1 MAKNRVKKGRLI
13 SGILVV
19 DKPPGMSSNRV
30 LQKVK
35 HIYGAAKAGHTGALD
50 PIATGLLPICLGGA
64 TKFSQGLLDSDKRY
78 TTRVQLG
85 ESRSTADI
93 DGDVLESCIIPEFDA
108 QKIESALAGLR
119 GVITQI
125 PPMYSA
131 LKVDGR
137 KLYDLARKGIEYD
150 IKKKAREITI
160 HNLTLLD
167 FGPDWIEL
175 DVTCSKGT
183 YIRSLAEDVA
193 KALGTLGY
201 VAVLRRL
208 TAGPYTQDMMIN
220 LQELEAMDP
229 RELAKAGEAPDYSA
243 VDDRL
248 FASYTALPGVPIIY
262 VDMQQADDLT
272 YGRPITLSP
281 QNMAANG
288 LNEAGDQP
296 LAQVQLRVRNFPQ
309 NAKYDYLLGLAE
321 LKAGGL
327 IKPNRLLQV
336 NGMPDA

>member
-1 MAKNRVKKGRLI
+1 MAKNRVKKGRPI
-13 SGILVV
+13 SGILVI

-35 HIYGAAKAGHTGALD
+35 HLYGAAKAGHTGALD

-85 ESRSTADI
+85 ESRSTGDI
-93 DGDVLESCIIPEFDA
+93 DGDVLEVCDIPELDA
-108 QKIESALAGLR
+108 AKVKAVLTQFTGE
-119 GVITQI
+119 ITQI

-137 KLYDLARKGIEYD
+137 KLYELARKGVEYD
-150 IKKKAREITI
+150 IKKKARQITI
-160 HNLTLLD
+160 HKLTLLG
-167 FGPDWIEL
+167 FGPDWLEL

-183 YIRSLAEDVA
+183 YIRSLAEDIS
-193 KALGTLGY
+193 KALGTLGF

-208 TAGPYTQDMMIN
+208 AAGPYTQEMMVS

-229 RELAKAGEAPDYSA
+229 RELVKPGVPLDYTA

-248 FASYTALPGVPIIY
+248 LASYTALPGVPILY
-262 VDMQQADDLT
+262 VDMDQADDLT

-281 QNMAANG
+281 QNLKDNG
-288 LNEAGDQP
+288 LNEAGDQA

-309 NAKYDYLLGLAE
+309 NAKYDFLLGLAE
-321 LKAGGL
+321 LHAGGL
-327 IKPNRLLQV
+327 LKPNRLLQI
-336 NGMPDA
+336 NGMPTP

>member
-1 MAKNRVKKGRLI
+1 VAKQRVKKGRPV
-13 SGILVV
+13 SGILVI

-35 HIYGAAKAGHTGALD
+35 HLYGAAKAGHTGALD
-50 PIATGLLPICLGGA
+50 PIATGVLPICLGGA

-93 DGDVLESCIIPEFDA
+93 DGDVLETSAVPSFDSD
-108 QKIESALAGLR
+108 QIESVLAGLR

-137 KLYDLARKGIEYD
+137 KLYELARKGVEYD
-150 IKKKAREITI
+150 ITKKAREITI
-160 HNLTLLD
+160 HNLTLID
-167 FGPDWIEL
+167 FGPDWLEL

-193 KALGTLGY
+193 KGLGTLGY

-208 TAGPYTQDMMIN
+208 GAGPYSQDLMVT
-220 LQELEAMDP
+220 LEELEA
-229 RELAKAGEAPDYSA
+229 LAAPEGAARDYTA
-243 VDDRL
+243 LDDRL
-248 FASYTALPGVPIIY
+248 LASYTALPGVPIIY
-262 VDMQQADDLT
+262 VDMDQADDLT

-281 QNMAANG
+281 QNLADNG
-288 LNEAGDQP
+288 LNEAGEQG
-296 LAQVQLRVRNFPQ
+296 LAQVQLRVSDFPQ
-309 NAKYDYLLGLAE
+309 NAKYDFLLGLAE
-321 LKAGGL
+321 LKTGGL
-327 IKPNRLLQV
+327 LKPHRLLQI
-336 NGMPDA
+336 NGMPNP

>member
-1 MAKNRVKKGRLI
+1 MATNRVKKGRLI
-13 SGILVV
+13 SGILVI

-35 HIYGAAKAGHTGALD
+35 HLYGAAKAGHTGALD
-50 PIATGLLPICLGGA
+50 PIATGVLPICLGGA

-85 ESRSTADI
+85 ESRDTADI
-93 DGDVLESCIIPEFDA
+93 DGAVVESCEVPSFDA
-108 QKIESALAGLR
+108 DQIEAVLSKLR

-137 KLYDLARKGIEYD
+137 KLYELARKGVEYD
-150 IKKKAREITI
+150 ITKKAREITI
-160 HNLTLLD
+160 IDLTLMD
-167 FGPDWIEL
+167 FGPDWLEL

-193 KALGTLGY
+193 KGLGTLGY
-201 VAVLRRL
+201 VAMLRRL
-208 TAGPYTQDMMIN
+208 GAGPYSEDMMVN
-220 LQELEAMDP
+220 LDDLEALRPSDEGP
-229 RELAKAGEAPDYSA
+229 KDYRA
-243 VDDRL
+243 LDDQL
-248 FASYTALPGVPIIY
+248 LASYTALPGMPILY
-262 VDMQQADDLT
+262 VDMEQANDLT

-281 QNMAANG
+281 QNLSDNG
-288 LNEAGDQP
+288 LNETGEQP
-296 LAQVQLRVRNFPQ
+296 LAQVQLRVRNFPP

-321 LKAGGL
+321 LKTGGL
-327 IKPNRLLQV
+327 VKPHRLLQV
-336 NGMPDA
+336 NGMPDV

>member
-1 MAKNRVKKGRLI
+1 MAKQRVKKGRPV
-13 SGILVV
+13 SGILVI

-35 HIYGAAKAGHTGALD
+35 HLYGAAKAGHTGALD
-50 PIATGLLPICLGGA
+50 PIATGVLPICLGGA

-93 DGDVLESCIIPEFDA
+93 DGDVLETSAVPSFDSD
-108 QKIESALAGLR
+108 QIESVLAGLR

-137 KLYDLARKGIEYD
+137 KLYELARKGVEYD
-150 IKKKAREITI
+150 ITKKAREITI
-160 HNLTLLD
+160 HNLTLID
-167 FGPDWIEL
+167 FGPDWLEL

-193 KALGTLGY
+193 KGLGTLGY

-208 TAGPYTQDMMIN
+208 GAGPYSQDLMVT
-220 LQELEAMDP
+220 LEELEA
-229 RELAKAGEAPDYSA
+229 LAAPEGAARDYTA
-243 VDDRL
+243 LDDRL
-248 FASYTALPGVPIIY
+248 LASYTALPGVPIIY
-262 VDMQQADDLT
+262 VDMDQADDLT
-272 YGRPITLSP
+272 YGRPITLSS
-281 QNMAANG
+281 QNLADNG
-288 LNEAGDQP
+288 LNEAGEQG
-296 LAQVQLRVRNFPQ
+296 LAQVQLRVRDFPQ
-309 NAKYDYLLGLAE
+309 NAKYDFLLGLAE
-321 LKAGGL
+321 LKTGGL
-327 IKPNRLLQV
+327 LKPHRLLQI
-336 NGMPDA
+336 NGMPIA

>member
-1 MAKNRVKKGRLI
+1 VARQRVKKGRLI
-13 SGILVV
+13 SGILVI

-35 HIYGAAKAGHTGALD
+35 HLYGAAKAGHTGALD
-50 PIATGLLPICLGGA
+50 PIATGVLPICLGGA

-85 ESRSTADI
+85 ESRTTADI
-93 DGDVLESCIIPEFDA
+93 DGDVLETSVVPSFDGD
-108 QKIESALAGLR
+108 KIESVLAGLR

-137 KLYDLARKGIEYD
+137 KLYELARKGVEYD
-150 IKKKAREITI
+150 ITKKARDITI
-160 HNLTLLD
+160 HKLTLID
-167 FGPDWIEL
+167 FGPDWLEL

-208 TAGPYTQDMMIN
+208 GAGPYSQDLMVT
-220 LQELEAMDP
+220 LEELEA
-229 RELAKAGEAPDYSA
+229 LAAPEGEARDYA
-243 VDDRL
+243 ALDDRL
-248 FASYTALPGVPIIY
+248 LASYTALPGVPIIY
-262 VDMQQADDLT
+262 VNMSQADDLT

-281 QNMAANG
+281 QDLVDNG
-288 LNEAGDQP
+288 LNEAGEQG
-296 LAQVQLRVRNFPQ
+296 LAQVQLRVSDFPQ
-309 NAKYDYLLGLAE
+309 NAKYDFLLGLAE
-321 LKAGGL
+321 LKTGGL
-327 IKPNRLLQV
+327 LKPHRLLQI
-336 NGMPDA
+336 NGMPTA